1 MTSSVSWAVPSPE
14 SKYGAAFL
22 NVGSITKDDTPL
34 ARVAGPGDK
43 ANTSALSV
51 HSPMFWVGVVLAGAV
66 GLAAISTTVR
76 VGPVKASAAVGDV
89 GK

>member
-1 MTSSVSWAVPSPE
+1 MSSATWAVPSPQ

-22 NVGSITKDDTPL
+22 SPGNVTKDDTPL
-34 ARVAGPGDK
+34 ARVAGPADAK
-43 ANTSALSV
+43 HSDLSL

-66 GLAAISTTVR
+66 GLAALSTTVR
-76 VGPVKASAAVGDV
+76 VGPVKASASVGDV

>member
-1 MTSSVSWAVPSPE
+1 VTAAAWAVPSPA

-22 NVGSITKDDTPL
+22 SPGNITKDETPL
-34 ARVAGPGDK
+34 ARAAGPSDN
-43 ANTSALSV
+43 NTSALSM

-66 GLAAISTTVR
+66 GLAAASTTVR
-76 VGPVKASAAVGDV
+76 VGPVKGSVSVGDL

>member
-1 MTSSVSWAVPSPE
+1 MTSATWAVPSPE

-22 NVGSITKDDTPL
+22 NPGNITKDDTPM
-34 ARVAGPGDK
+34 ARVAGPADK
-43 ANTSALSV
+43 DNTSALSV

-66 GLAAISTTVR
+66 GLAAVSTTVR
-76 VGPVKASAAVGDV
+76 VGPAKVSASVGDV